1 MKSNS
6 NATARS
12 ILRPSVQAFESNDN
26 DGAIGLEYTTGER
39 FLMFCIMET
48 ILSHFPFTVHLTCV
62 VFALASKSG
71 FLLYLKVKFVQFF
84 CKNCIW
90 KKDIVITF
98 LCFRCYL
105 EFYIQRAQYLKKA
118 FHSLMFFFLW
128 PSLSRR
134 LIIAFS
140 LGYQQPQHCW
150 EQDWQRNFTVCERWR
165 PLEHRRSNG
174 KRYVHFAA

>member
-1 MKSNS
+1 MGSWVGIMDVFMIRFASYRAWVYHRWALFNVLHYRIITFS
-6 NATARS
+6 FYCASYMRC
-12 ILRPSVQAFESNDN
+12 LRPSFKIWIFVIFKSQIC
-26 DGAIGLEYTTGER
+26 AI
-39 FLMFCIMET
+39 
-48 ILSHFPFTVHLTCV
+48 
-62 VFALASKSG
+62 
-71 FLLYLKVKFVQFF
+71 F
-84 CKNCIW
+84 CKNFIW
-90 KKDIVITF
+90 KKHIVITF

-165 PLEHRRSNG
+165 PLEHRRSHG
-174 KRYVHFAA
+174 KRYNHFAAWIGTAACVE